1 MSVFLNEK
9 PALITL
15 SCIAT
20 VHLAVQLVSPNV
32 NRTLSLKKTNK
43 RLYSTTMTSFREVL
57 VHLIPA
63 YNLSGR
69 TNIHRHQRSNSEFLK
84 CSNIVHYTLI
94 NYLYIANDYRIPF
107 SIRSVSQGQC
117 QIMMFSVWGSSFLP
131 HCDAIN
137 YLV

>member
-94 NYLYIANDYRIPF
+94 NYSLNF